1 MKYLLFEIDY
11 YSLLHTG
18 QAFPV
23 VCRSPPPPQS
33 RLALGRGEVV
43 TSGRGVPKLCPHL
56 ATFHVESHGMIL
68 WCQVWAQLRH
78 APAPPDRRP
87 PAQQQPGLRRRRGP
101 AHEHEYLPCV
111 QHTHNKYLDI

>member
-1 MKYLLFEIDY
+1 MYFSKTVRREASEIKRNTY
-11 YSLLHTG
+11 TNVNLRQG
-18 QAFPV
+18 QN
-23 VCRSPPPPQS
+23 
-33 RLALGRGEVV
+33 
-43 TSGRGVPKLCPHL
+43 L

-78 APAPPDRRP
+78 APAPADRRP

-101 AHEHEYLPCV
+101 AHEHECLPCV